1 MAAHIKMVPDR
12 SKPPLKSAELPPPD
26 TPVPRRYLLA
36 MLLSALLLTLAS
48 HAYRSDIFALGSPA
62 ASSSFV
68 VDTGYAKYLG
78 NHSYPNTVAF
88 LGIPYAEPPVGER
101 RFRAPLALNTARIT
115 ADAKGAV
122 LDATEYPNFCIQGT
136 TGSEFR
142 IER

>member
-1 MAAHIKMVPDR
+1 MAHIKMLPDR
-12 SKPPLKSAELPPPD
+12 KPPLKSAEPPPPPPD
-26 TPVPRRYLLA
+26 TPAQRRYLIA

-78 NHSYPNTVAF
+78 NHTYPNTVAF

-101 RFRAPLALNTARIT
+101 RFRAPLQLNTARIT
-115 ADAKGAV
+115 AGAKGAV
-122 LDATEYPNFCIQGT
+122 IDATEYPNFCIQGT
-136 TGSEFR
+136 TGSEF
-142 IER
+142 